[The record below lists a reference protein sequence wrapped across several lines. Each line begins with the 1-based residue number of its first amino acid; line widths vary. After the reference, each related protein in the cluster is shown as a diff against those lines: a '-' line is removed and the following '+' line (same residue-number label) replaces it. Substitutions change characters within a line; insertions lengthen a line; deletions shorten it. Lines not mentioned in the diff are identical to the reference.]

1 MISSALWTR
10 LRTLETQGERRTLHV
25 TPMVNVAVA
34 VAVVAPVSMSAE
46 RRAGGSRRRA
56 HYAADDRSD
65 WAADHS
71 AGNRAARRAYGL
83 RRGGAGAERKTSQR
97 DKSDFVHTV
106 IPPSTHYH

>member
-56 HYAADDRSD
+56 HYAADHR
-65 WAADHS
+65 

-83 RRGGAGAERKTSQR
+83 RRGGTGAERKTSQR
-97 DKSDFVHTV
+97 GKSDFVHTV
-106 IPPSTHYH
+106 NPPCRH